1 MSVTPRDPSPTPWL
15 ITAAVVAYGVGS
27 LFRAYTTT
35 GIALYRMFGT
45 IGIVIIGY
53 LGTRVIVA
61 SVTAEGRR
69 KLREALADL
78 PEGFLLVP
86 QVALTD
92 GQGRKVDVEYL
103 IVGRGA
109 VHLLAVDETPPH
121 TRSRGRLQRRQRMA
135 ARLWQA
141 YRLCHQLL
149 RGQGINNYAVQPALL
164 ATLAQP
170 AQDQSTPM
178 VDGLPVVA
186 PEQLAQHLET
196 YDQAPDPHESIR
208 RGEPGAH
215 DQERLHSFFAGM
227 L

>member
-1 MSVTPRDPSPTPWL
+1 MSVTPREPSPTPWL

-27 LFRAYTTT
+27 LFRAYQTT
-35 GIALYRMFGT
+35 GIGLYRMFGT

-53 LGTRVIVA
+53 LGTRVFVTA
-61 SVTAEGRR
+61 VTAEGRR
-69 KLREALADL
+69 KLREALESL

-121 TRSRGRLQRRQRMA
+121 TRSTGRLQRRKRIA
-135 ARLWQA
+135 ARLWEA
-141 YRLCHQLL
+141 YRLCHRLL
-149 RGQGINNYAVQPALL
+149 QGQGVANYAVQPALL
-164 ATLAQP
+164 ATLAAP
-170 AQDQSTPM
+170 SDEPGAL
-178 VDGLPVVA
+178 VVEGLPLVA
-186 PEQLAQHLET
+186 PEQLAEHLEK
-196 YDQAPDPHESIR
+196 YDQSPDPYESVR
-208 RGEPGAH
+208 EGEPGPD
-215 DQERLHSFFAGM
+215 DQQRLHSFFAGM